1 MMLKLIRFARGYVD
15 FTATGKFPERF
26 LNLTT
31 TYGIVMW
38 NAHPIKGG
46 LKASMYISDYRRI
59 RRITRKSKLKSKI
72 NQKHGFPFFAE
83 KYKSRSGLLVGGVL
97 GLVITLIF
105 SNFLWSVSIK
115 GTENISQAK
124 LTNVLAKN
132 GIKNGVYK
140 NNLDVQTIERN
151 VMLEISEIG
160 WMSINLL
167 GSTASVEVK
176 EKTEKPEINT
186 NTAPCNI
193 KAKKDGVITKINAR
207 KGATKVLK
215 GSGVT
220 KGDLLV
226 SGICETKL
234 NTLQYVHAE
243 ADVYADVISKKELYT
258 DKNFDYYSITENK
271 IDRKRACFLWAEIPV
286 SLSFNSFDDS
296 VFTQKNET
304 VVCNEV
310 KLPMG
315 IKTETQTEILKSKV
329 CVNTETAQ
337 KNFDTSL
344 MLYEVF
350 EKGDSVVI
358 SRDFRLKE
366 EKNGY
371 SFVGSYVFNENIAE
385 SVDFSVT
392 E

>member
-26 LNLTT
+26 LNLTS

-38 NAHPIKGG
+38 DAHPIKGG
-46 LKASMYISDYRRI
+46 LQASMYISDYRRI
-59 RRITRKSKLKSKI
+59 RKITRKSKLKSKI
-72 NQKHGFPFFAE
+72 SHKHGFPFLVE
-83 KYKSRSGLLVGGVL
+83 KYKSRSGLLVGGAL
-97 GLVITLIF
+97 GIVITIIL
-105 SNFLWSVSIK
+105 SNFIWSVSVK
-115 GTENISQAK
+115 GTENVSQTK
-124 LTNVLAKN
+124 LTYVLAKN

-176 EKTEKPEINT
+176 EKAEKPEINT

-193 KAKKDGVITKINAR
+193 KAKSDGVITKINAR
-207 KGATKVLK
+207 KGTTKVLK

-220 KGDLLV
+220 KGELLV

-234 NTLQYVHAE
+234 NTIQYVHAE
-243 ADVYADVISKKELYT
+243 ADVYANVISEKELYI
-258 DKNFDYYSITENK
+258 DRKFDYYSISENK
-271 IDRKRACFLWAEIPV
+271 IDRKRACFLWTEIPV
-286 SLSFNSFDDS
+286 SLSFDSFDES
-296 VFTQKNET
+296 VFTQRNET

-310 KLPMG
+310 PLPMG
-315 IKTETQTEILKSKV
+315 IKTETQTEILKTTA
-329 CVNTETAQ
+329 CINDDTAQ
-337 KNFDTSL
+337 RVFDNSL

-350 EKGDSVVI
+350 EKGDSVVV
-358 SRDFRLKE
+358 SRDFRLSE
-366 EKNGY
+366 EKNSY
-371 SFVGSYVFNENIAE
+371 SFKGSYIFNENIAE